1 MTMTCCS
8 WTKSDAMMCVVSCV
22 VCDDINDGGENQV
35 RVLIPNQLWWGYNI
49 YKYMTN
55 SMVVVRKE
63 RVVFCNQ
70 YRWFVV
76 KKSL

>member
-1 MTMTCCS
+1 MTS
-8 WTKSDAMMCVVSCV
+8 
-22 VCDDINDGGENQV
+22 DGGGNQV

-63 RVVFCNQ
+63 RIVFLHQYVV
-70 YRWFVV
+70 VLLV